1 MKMKKTMKTMKM
13 WVALLVAGLALS
25 ACSSNDDEMVLQ
37 PVEPDVPA
45 APTFMMTVSA
55 QKGDDTTRGTL
66 TDNGTTVSPAWEEN
80 DEVSVYNITKG
91 TEITGT
97 LKAQTAGSTTTLK
110 GELTGTINV
119 DDQLQLR
126 YKSASYASQVGTLAG
141 IAANCDYAIA
151 TVTVSAI
158 NGSSITTTNAAFAS
172 QQAIVK
178 FTLKNADGSAELSAS
193 QLKVVANGNTY
204 TVTPA
209 SATSTLYVAL
219 PGISSKAITLVA
231 TVGGTTYDFAKSSV
245 TFAKGKFYRIS
256 VKTTECR
263 AKSAVTS
270 PTDLGR
276 VIGANGYAYVNTTAA
291 TAAGTTASGII
302 AYIGSSSVDASS
314 TTYKKLAIALTDANN
329 GSYCQW
335 YNNNSSNCGYRT
347 NAIATAITYKN
358 GITST
363 NTLTSDGHTHAA
375 ATAAK
380 NFSTARPSG
389 TSAWFL
395 PSVGQWNLIVQGL
408 ATKKTGSTVSTDLTT
423 DSTNGDTYKS
433 SNLNSVITA
442 VGGTEFR
449 NGYWASTEYD
459 GNAAWYMSFSYGRAN
474 YCSKIATYNYVRAV
488 FAF

>member
-1 MKMKKTMKTMKM
+1 MKTMKM
-13 WVALLVAGLALS
+13 WAALLVAGLALS
-25 ACSSNDDEMVLQ
+25 ACSNDDNEIIPQ
-37 PVEPDVPA
+37 PVEPEAPA
-45 APTFMMTVSA
+45 VPTFTMTVSA
-55 QKGDDTTRGTL
+55 QKGDDTMRGTL

-80 DEVSVYNITKG
+80 DEVSVYNITKN

-119 DDQLQLR
+119 DDQLRLR

-151 TVTVSAI
+151 TVTVTAI
-158 NGSSITTTNAAFAS
+158 NGSSITTTNATFAS

-178 FTLKNADGSAELSAS
+178 FTLKNASGSAELSAS
-193 QLKVVANGNTY
+193 RLKVVANGTTY
-204 TVTPA
+204 TITPA
-209 SATSTLYVAL
+209 SATATLYVAL

-245 TFAKGKFYRIS
+245 TFANGKFYRIS

-263 AKSAVTS
+263 SKSDVTS

-291 TAAGTTASGII
+291 IAAGTTASGII
-302 AYIGSSSVDASS
+302 AYIGSKGSVDASS
-314 TTYKKLAIALTDANN
+314 STYKGLAIALTDANN

-335 YNNNSSNCGYRT
+335 YNNNSSKCLSQAP
-347 NAIATAITYKN
+347 AIDTALGYKN
-358 GITST
+358 GIASTS
-363 NTLTSDGHTHAA
+363 TLTSDGHTHAA
-375 ATAAK
+375 ATACK
-380 NFSTARPSG
+380 TFSTAKPSG

-395 PSVGQWNLIVQGL
+395 PSLGQWNLIAQGL
-408 ATKKTGSTVSTDLTT
+408 ATKKKGSTVSTDLPT
-423 DSTNGDTYKS
+423 DENSTYKAT
-433 SNLNSVITA
+433 NLNSVITA

-449 NGYWASTEYD
+449 NSYWSSTEYD
-459 GNAAWYMSFSYGRAN
+459 GNAAWYMSFNYGRAA
-474 YCSKIATYNYVRAV
+474 YYSKIIKNSIYARAV